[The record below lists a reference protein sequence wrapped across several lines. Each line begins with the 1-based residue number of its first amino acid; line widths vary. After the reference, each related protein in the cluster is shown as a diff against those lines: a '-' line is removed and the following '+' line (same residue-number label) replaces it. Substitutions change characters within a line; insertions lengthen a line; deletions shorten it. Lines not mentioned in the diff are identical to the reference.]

1 MGRLFLAAC
10 VAVAVHVLLFVTN
23 ISWVLPKITHPKWG
37 SRPIVMALEAVHV
50 PSPGKSVKLG
60 RREMNRPSEM
70 PKILRHKGVV
80 NLTETKKTSHA
91 KRSKPRT
98 DLIRKKHDQPLKR
111 AVAKVVKRREIHP
124 VQERVQVSRQ
134 LNKPAQDIVEHKA
147 AQTSAEQI
155 SEQSGTRAGVR
166 DDALAKVQGQQ
177 VASLSPGTSKQDLVV
192 KARPAYLEN
201 PPPPYP
207 AVARRR
213 GYQGAVIL
221 EVLVSK
227 NGAVKDIRVFK
238 SSGYKVLDRTAVR
251 TVKKWIFEPGKKGNK
266 PIEMWV
272 RVPIRFVLR

>member
-10 VAVAVHVLLFVTN
+10 VAVALHVLFFVVNT
-23 ISWVLPKITHPKWG
+23 SWVLPKITPPKWG
-37 SRPIVMALEAVHV
+37 SRPIVVALEAIHV
-50 PSPGKSVKLG
+50 PSPGKPVRLG
-60 RREMNRPSEM
+60 RREMNRPSETQ
-70 PKILRHKGVV
+70 KLLRHKAVV
-80 NLTETKKTSHA
+80 NSTRTKKTPHP
-91 KRSKPRT
+91 KRSKPRINLT
-98 DLIRKKHDQPLKR
+98 RKKHDQPLKR
-111 AVAKVVKRREIHP
+111 ALAKVVKRRETHP
-124 VQERVQVSRQ
+124 VQERNQVSRQ
-134 LNKPAQDIVEHKA
+134 HNKPAQDTVEHKA
-147 AQTSAEQI
+147 SQASGEQI
-155 SEQSGTRAGVR
+155 SEQSGPRAGVR